1 MAGLEQSLFQLKFM
15 AKSLKRQ
22 SQKASRDEQTEK
34 ANVKKAIQA
43 GNYDIAKIYASN
55 AIRKRTEA
63 VNLLQLASRIDFVS
77 RRVHT
82 AITMRKVTGNLANVV
97 KSMDKAINS
106 MNLEQIAMVMD
117 KFESQFEDLDVQ
129 SSYME
134 NAIGTSTAT
143 LTPQDEVD
151 LLMQKIADEAG
162 LELSQDLLN
171 ATPSNNKIGA
181 QNKLDDSLQERLAR
195 ICG

>member
-1 MAGLEQSLFQLKFM
+1 MNLEQSLFQLKFM

-22 SQKASRDEQTEK
+22 SYKASRDEQAEK
-34 ANVKKAIQA
+34 LNIKRAIQA

-55 AIRKRTEA
+55 SIKKRAEA
-63 VNLLQLASRIDFVS
+63 VNLLNLSSKIDSVS
-77 RRVHT
+77 RRVQT
-82 AITMRKVTGNLANVV
+82 AITMKNITGNLKNIV
-97 KSMDKAINS
+97 KGMDKAINS
-106 MNLEQIAMVMD
+106 MNLEQIALVVD

-134 NAIGTSTAT
+134 NAIATSTAT
-143 LTPQDEVD
+143 SVPQDEVD
-151 LLMQKIADEAG
+151 LLLQKVADEAG

-171 ATPSNNKIGA
+171 ATPSNKISE
-181 QNKLDDSLQERLAR
+181 QEINDTLYERLSK

>member
-1 MAGLEQSLFQLKFM
+1 MNLEQSLFQLKFM

-22 SQKASRDEQTEK
+22 SQKASRDEQAEK
-34 ANVKKAIQA
+34 LNIKKAIQA
-43 GNYDIAKIYASN
+43 GNYDVAKIYASS
-55 AIRKRTEA
+55 AIKKRAEA
-63 VNLLQLASRIDFVS
+63 LNLLNLSTKIDSVS

-82 AITMRKVTGNLANVV
+82 AITMKNITGNLTNIV
-97 KSMDKAINS
+97 KGMDKAINS
-106 MNLEQIAMVMD
+106 MNLEQIAIVMD

-134 NAIGTSTAT
+134 NAIATSTAT
-143 LTPQDEVD
+143 SAPQDEVD
-151 LLMQKIADEAG
+151 LLLQKVADEAG

-171 ATPSNNKIGA
+171 ATPSNRISEQEMNDT
-181 QNKLDDSLQERLAR
+181 LYERLSK

>member
-1 MAGLEQSLFQLKFM
+1 MSLEQSLFQLKFM

-22 SQKASRDEQTEK
+22 SQKASRDERTEK
-34 ANVKKAIQA
+34 LNVKKAIQA
-43 GNYDIAKIYASN
+43 ENYDIAKIYASN

-63 VNLLQLASRIDFVS
+63 LNLLHLSSRIDSVS

-82 AITMRKVTGNLANVV
+82 AITMRNVTGNLNNVV
-97 KSMDKAINS
+97 KGMEKAINS
-106 MNLEQIAMVMD
+106 MNLEQIASVMD

-151 LLMQKIADEAG
+151 SLLKKVADEAG
-162 LELSQDLLN
+162 LELSQELLN
-171 ATPSNNKIGA
+171 STSSSTNLSEQK
-181 QNKLDDSLQERLAR
+181 KLDDALHERLAK